1 MPVFLFEIDTDDDVF
16 CFGLHVDD
24 MTQAREMLARMTT
37 ATFVGELEEPE
48 TLCHEVDK
56 KRLH

>member
-24 MTQAREMLARMTT
+24 MAQAREMLAKMST
-37 ATFVGELEEPE
+37 AIFVGELEEPE